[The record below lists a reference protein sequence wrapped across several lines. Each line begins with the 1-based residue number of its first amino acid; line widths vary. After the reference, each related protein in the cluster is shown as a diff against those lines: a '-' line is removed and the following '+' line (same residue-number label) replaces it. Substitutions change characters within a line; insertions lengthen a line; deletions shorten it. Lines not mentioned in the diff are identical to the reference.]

1 MWLCLSSIAYA
12 HRINGLIFIIFGR
25 SKLNNSILNTGIEQF
40 ITVGIEPLSIEDVV
54 RVAHGYC
61 QVSLP
66 QQQTWRD
73 FIQKGAD
80 FLDELL
86 EQEGVIYGVTTGYGD
101 SCLVEVPAH
110 QVNELPLHL
119 SRFHGCGLG
128 KNLELVTARAVV
140 VTRLCSL
147 ARGYSGVSLALLER
161 LVWLLNQNVI
171 PVIPS
176 EGSVGASGDLTPLS
190 YIAGVLVGEREVYYQ
205 GQIVPV
211 QQVYAEKGVEPLTL
225 RPKEGL
231 ALMNGTAVM
240 TAMACLNY
248 KRAEQVAHA
257 ATLITALNV
266 LALEGN
272 PTHFDEVLFA
282 QKPHAGQ
289 QKVAAQLRDWLESE
303 VQTAHQ
309 SPRLQ
314 DRYSLRCAP
323 HIIGVFEDSKVWLR
337 QFIENELNSSNDN
350 PLIDP
355 LNLRV
360 LHGGHFYGGH
370 IAQAMDSLKIMIAN
384 IADLLDRQ
392 LAQLVD
398 HKMNHGLPRNLTGAT
413 ADRLP
418 LNHGF
423 KAVQIGVS
431 AWTAEALKQTLS
443 ASIFSRST
451 ECHNQDKVSMGTIA
465 ARDAERVI
473 VLTEQVVAALCCA
486 SVQAIHLKGL
496 NQQLSP
502 VLRAF
507 MDWTLHSFALVVEDR
522 PLQTELQQIMDRF
535 ANFELSNTDWMLQQ
549 EQAYAS

>member
-1 MWLCLSSIAYA
+1 MRVL
-12 HRINGLIFIIFGR
+12 
-25 SKLNNSILNTGIEQF
+25 
-40 ITVGIEPLSIEDVV
+40 TVGEQPLSIEDVV
-54 RVAHGYC
+54 SVARGEC
-61 QVSLP
+61 QVALP
-66 QQQTWRD
+66 ETSEWREL
-73 FIQKGAD
+73 IQKGAD
-80 FLDELL
+80 FLDQLL
-86 EQEGVIYGVTTGYGD
+86 EEEGVIYGVTTGYGD
-101 SCLVEVPAH
+101 SCLVEVPLH

-128 KNLELVTARAVV
+128 ENLDVITARAVV

-147 ARGYSGVSLALLER
+147 ARGYSGVSIALLER
-161 LVWLLNQNVI
+161 LVWLLNENVI

-190 YIAGVLVGEREVYYQ
+190 YIAGTLVGERDVYID

-211 QQVYAEKGVEPLTL
+211 AQVYAEKNMLPLTL

-240 TAMACLNY
+240 TAIACLNY
-248 KRAEQVAHA
+248 KKAEQIALA
-257 ATLITALNV
+257 STLITALNV

-272 PTHFDEVLFA
+272 PSHFDEILFA
-282 QKPHAGQ
+282 QKPHPGQ
-289 QKVAAQLRDWLESE
+289 QHIAKQLRDWLNSK

-323 HIIGVFEDSKVWLR
+323 HIIGVFVDSKVWLR

-355 LNLRV
+355 VGMRV

-384 IADLLDRQ
+384 IADLMDRQ
-392 LAQLVD
+392 IAQLVD
-398 HKMNHGLPRNLTGAT
+398 HKMNYGLPRNLTGAT
-413 ADRLP
+413 AERLP

-431 AWTAEALKQTLS
+431 AWTAEALKNTLA

-465 ARDAERVI
+465 ARDASRVI
-473 VLTEQVVAALCCA
+473 TLTQQVIAALCCA

-496 NQQLSP
+496 TTQLSP
-502 VLRAF
+502 TLQTF
-507 MDWTLHSFALVVEDR
+507 MQWTLQSFAFVEEDR
-522 PLQTELQQIMDRF
+522 PLQTELQQIVNRLDQL
-535 ANFELSNTDWMLQQ
+535 ELFNQPEFMG
-549 EQAYAS
+549 

>member
-1 MWLCLSSIAYA
+1 MRVL
-12 HRINGLIFIIFGR
+12 
-25 SKLNNSILNTGIEQF
+25 
-40 ITVGIEPLSIEDVV
+40 TVGEQPLSIEDVV
-54 RVAHGYC
+54 SVARGEC
-61 QVSLP
+61 QVALP
-66 QQQTWRD
+66 ETSEWREL
-73 FIQKGAD
+73 IQKGAD
-80 FLDELL
+80 FLDQLL
-86 EQEGVIYGVTTGYGD
+86 EEEGVIYGVTTGYGD
-101 SCLVEVPAH
+101 SCLVEVPLH

-128 KNLELVTARAVV
+128 ENLDVITARAVV

-147 ARGYSGVSLALLER
+147 ARGYSGVSIALLEC
-161 LVWLLNQNVI
+161 LVWLLNENVI

-190 YIAGVLVGEREVYYQ
+190 YIAGTLVGERDVYID

-211 QQVYAEKGVEPLTL
+211 AQVYAEKNMLPLTL

-240 TAMACLNY
+240 TAIACLNY
-248 KRAEQVAHA
+248 KKAEQIALA
-257 ATLITALNV
+257 STLITALNV

-272 PTHFDEVLFA
+272 PSHFDEVLFA
-282 QKPHAGQ
+282 QKPHPGQ
-289 QKVAAQLRDWLESE
+289 QHIAKQLRDWLNSE

-355 LNLRV
+355 VGMRV

-384 IADLLDRQ
+384 IADLMDRQ
-392 LAQLVD
+392 IAQLVD

-413 ADRLP
+413 AERLP

-431 AWTAEALKQTLS
+431 AWTAEALKNTLA

-465 ARDAERVI
+465 ARDASRVI
-473 VLTEQVVAALCCA
+473 TLTQQVIAALCCA

-496 NQQLSP
+496 TTQLSP
-502 VLRAF
+502 TLQTF
-507 MDWTLHSFALVVEDR
+507 MQWTLQSFAFVEEDR
-522 PLQTELQQIMDRF
+522 PLQTELQQIVNRLDQL
-535 ANFELSNTDWMLQQ
+535 ELFNQPEFMG
-549 EQAYAS
+549 

>member
-1 MWLCLSSIAYA
+1 MRVL
-12 HRINGLIFIIFGR
+12 
-25 SKLNNSILNTGIEQF
+25 
-40 ITVGIEPLSIEDVV
+40 TVGEQPLSIEDVV
-54 RVAHGYC
+54 SVARGEC
-61 QVSLP
+61 QVALP
-66 QQQTWRD
+66 ETSEWREL
-73 FIQKGAD
+73 IQKGAD
-80 FLDELL
+80 FLDQLL
-86 EQEGVIYGVTTGYGD
+86 EEEGVIYGVTTGYGD
-101 SCLVEVPAH
+101 SCLVEVPLH

-128 KNLELVTARAVV
+128 ENLDVITARAVV

-147 ARGYSGVSLALLER
+147 ARGYSGVSIALLER
-161 LVWLLNQNVI
+161 LVWLLNENVI

-190 YIAGVLVGEREVYYQ
+190 YIAGTLVGERDVYID

-211 QQVYAEKGVEPLTL
+211 AQVYAEKNMLPLTL

-240 TAMACLNY
+240 TAIACLNY
-248 KRAEQVAHA
+248 KKAEQIALA
-257 ATLITALNV
+257 STLITALNV

-272 PTHFDEVLFA
+272 PSHFDEILFA
-282 QKPHAGQ
+282 QKPHPGQ
-289 QKVAAQLRDWLESE
+289 QHIAKQLRDWLNSK

-355 LNLRV
+355 VGMRV

-384 IADLLDRQ
+384 IADLMDRQ
-392 LAQLVD
+392 IAQLVD

-413 ADRLP
+413 AERLP

-431 AWTAEALKQTLS
+431 AWTAEALKNTLA

-465 ARDAERVI
+465 ARDASRVI
-473 VLTEQVVAALCCA
+473 TLTQQVIAALCCA

-496 NQQLSP
+496 TTQLSP
-502 VLRAF
+502 ILQTF
-507 MDWTLHSFALVVEDR
+507 MQWTLQSFAFVEEDR
-522 PLQTELQQIMDRF
+522 PLQTELQQIVNRLDQL
-535 ANFELSNTDWMLQQ
+535 ELFNQPEFMG
-549 EQAYAS
+549 

>member
-1 MWLCLSSIAYA
+1 MRVL
-12 HRINGLIFIIFGR
+12 
-25 SKLNNSILNTGIEQF
+25 
-40 ITVGIEPLSIEDVV
+40 TVGEQPLSIEDVV
-54 RVAHGYC
+54 SVARGEC
-61 QVSLP
+61 QVALP
-66 QQQTWRD
+66 ETSEWREL
-73 FIQKGAD
+73 IQKGAD
-80 FLDELL
+80 FLDQLL
-86 EQEGVIYGVTTGYGD
+86 EEEGVIYGVTTGYGD
-101 SCLVEVPAH
+101 SCLVEVPLH

-128 KNLELVTARAVV
+128 ENLDVITARAVV

-147 ARGYSGVSLALLER
+147 ARGYSGVSIALLER
-161 LVWLLNQNVI
+161 LVWLLNENVI

-190 YIAGVLVGEREVYYQ
+190 YIAGTLVGERDVYID

-211 QQVYAEKGVEPLTL
+211 AQVYAEKNMLPLTL

-240 TAMACLNY
+240 TAIACLNY
-248 KRAEQVAHA
+248 KKAEQIALA
-257 ATLITALNV
+257 STLITALNV

-272 PTHFDEVLFA
+272 PSHFDEVLFA
-282 QKPHAGQ
+282 QKPHPGQ
-289 QKVAAQLRDWLESE
+289 QHIAKQLRDWLNSE

-355 LNLRV
+355 VGMRV

-384 IADLLDRQ
+384 IADLMDRQ
-392 LAQLVD
+392 IAQMVD

-413 ADRLP
+413 AERLP
-418 LNHGF
+418 RKHGF

-431 AWTAEALKQTLS
+431 AWTAEALKNTLA
-443 ASIFSRST
+443 ASIISRST

-465 ARDAERVI
+465 ARDASRVI
-473 VLTEQVVAALCCA
+473 TLTQQVIAALCCA

-496 NQQLSP
+496 TTQLSP
-502 VLRAF
+502 TLQTF
-507 MDWTLHSFALVVEDR
+507 MQWTLQSFAFVEEDR
-522 PLQTELQQIMDRF
+522 PLQTELQQIVNRLDQL
-535 ANFELSNTDWMLQQ
+535 ELFNQPEFMG
-549 EQAYAS
+549 

>member
-1 MWLCLSSIAYA
+1 MRVL
-12 HRINGLIFIIFGR
+12 
-25 SKLNNSILNTGIEQF
+25 
-40 ITVGIEPLSIEDVV
+40 TVGEQPLSIEDVV
-54 RVAHGYC
+54 SVARGEC
-61 QVSLP
+61 QVALP
-66 QQQTWRD
+66 ETSEWREL
-73 FIQKGAD
+73 IQKGAD
-80 FLDELL
+80 FLDQLL
-86 EQEGVIYGVTTGYGD
+86 EEEGVIYGVTTGYGD
-101 SCLVEVPAH
+101 SCLVEVPLH

-128 KNLELVTARAVV
+128 ENLDVIIARAVV

-147 ARGYSGVSLALLER
+147 ARGYSGVSIALLER
-161 LVWLLNQNVI
+161 LVWLLNENVI

-190 YIAGVLVGEREVYYQ
+190 YIAGTLVGERDVYID

-211 QQVYAEKGVEPLTL
+211 AHVYAEKNMLPLTL

-240 TAMACLNY
+240 TAIACLNY
-248 KRAEQVAHA
+248 KKAEQIALA
-257 ATLITALNV
+257 STLITALNV

-272 PTHFDEVLFA
+272 PSHFDEILFA
-282 QKPHAGQ
+282 QKPHPGQ
-289 QKVAAQLRDWLESE
+289 QHIAKQLRDWLNSK
-303 VQTAHQ
+303 VQTTHQ

-355 LNLRV
+355 VGMRV

-384 IADLLDRQ
+384 IADLMDRQ
-392 LAQLVD
+392 IAQLVD
-398 HKMNHGLPRNLTGAT
+398 HKMNYGLPRNLTGAT
-413 ADRLP
+413 AERLP

-431 AWTAEALKQTLS
+431 AWTAEALKNTLA

-465 ARDAERVI
+465 ARDASRVI
-473 VLTEQVVAALCCA
+473 TLTQQVIAALCCA

-496 NQQLSP
+496 TTQLSP
-502 VLRAF
+502 TLQTF
-507 MDWTLHSFALVVEDR
+507 MQWTLQSFAFVEEDR
-522 PLQTELQQIMDRF
+522 PLQTELQQIVNRLDQL
-535 ANFELSNTDWMLQQ
+535 ELFNQPEFMG
-549 EQAYAS
+549 

>member
-1 MWLCLSSIAYA
+1 MQVLVI
-12 HRINGLIFIIFGR
+12 GE
-25 SKLNNSILNTGIEQF
+25 K
-40 ITVGIEPLSIEDVV
+40 PLSIEEVV
-54 RVAHGYC
+54 AVAR
-61 QVSLP
+61 QEMKVTLP
-66 QQQTWRD
+66 SSVEWREL
-73 FIQKGAD
+73 IQRGAD
-80 FLDELL
+80 FLDQLL
-86 EQEGVIYGVTTGYGD
+86 KDEGVIYGVTTGYGD
-101 SCLVEVPAH
+101 SCLVEIPAH

-128 KNLELVTARAVV
+128 QNLDLVTARAVV

-147 ARGYSGVSLALLER
+147 ARGYSGVSHALLER
-161 LVWLLNQNVI
+161 LAWMLNENVI

-190 YIAGVLVGEREVYYQ
+190 YIAGALVGERDVYYQ
-205 GQIVPV
+205 GQIVPIA
-211 QQVYAEKGVEPLTL
+211 QVYAEKGIEAHVM

-240 TAMACLNY
+240 TAIACLNY
-248 KRAEQVAHA
+248 KKAEQIALA
-257 ATLITALNV
+257 STCITALNV

-272 PTHFDEVLFA
+272 PSHFDEVLFA
-282 QKPHAGQ
+282 QKPHVGQ
-289 QKVAAQLRDWLESE
+289 QNIAAQLRDWLNSE
-303 VQTAHQ
+303 VQTEHQ
-309 SPRLQ
+309 NSRLQ

-323 HIIGVFEDSKVWLR
+323 HIIGVFEDSKIWLR

-355 LNLRV
+355 VNLRV

-384 IADLLDRQ
+384 IADLMDRQ

-398 HKMNHGLPRNLTGAT
+398 YKMNNGLPRNLTGST

-431 AWTAEALKQTLS
+431 AWTAEALKQTLA

-465 ARDAERVI
+465 ARDAARVI
-473 VLTEQVVAALCCA
+473 VLTEQVIAALSCA
-486 SVQAIHLKGL
+486 SVQAIKLKGVDTD
-496 NQQLSP
+496 LSD
-502 VLRAF
+502 VLTAF
-507 MDWTLHSFALVVEDR
+507 KQWVLQTFNYVEEDR
-522 PLQTELQQIMDRF
+522 PLQNELQSLVDRF
-535 ANFELSNTDWMLQQ
+535 ENLDLLNQVFNS
-549 EQAYAS
+549 

>member
-1 MWLCLSSIAYA
+1 MQVLV
-12 HRINGLIFIIFGR
+12 
-25 SKLNNSILNTGIEQF
+25 
-40 ITVGIEPLSIEDVV
+40 VGENPLRLEDVIA
-54 RVAHGYC
+54 VAQH
-61 QVSLP
+61 QQKVALP
-66 QQQTWRD
+66 DSAQWREL
-73 FIQKGAD
+73 IQRGAD
-80 FLDELL
+80 FLDQLL
-86 EQEGVIYGVTTGYGD
+86 EEEGVIYGVTTGYGD
-101 SCLVEVPAH
+101 SCLVEIPSH
-110 QVNELPLHL
+110 QVHELPLHL
-119 SRFHGCGLG
+119 SRFHGCGMG
-128 KNLELVTARAVV
+128 QNLDLITARAVV

-147 ARGYSGVSLALLER
+147 ARGYSGVSLNLLER
-161 LVWLLNQNVI
+161 LVWMLNENII

-190 YIAGVLVGEREVYYQ
+190 YIAGALVGERDVYVGSQDKIQPIAEVYATQ
-205 GQIVPV
+205 NIQ
-211 QQVYAEKGVEPLTL
+211 ALTL

-240 TAMACLNY
+240 TAIACLNY
-248 KRAEQVAHA
+248 KKSEQI
-257 ATLITALNV
+257 ATVSNMITALNV

-272 PTHFDEVLFA
+272 PSHFDEVLFA

-289 QKVAAQLRDWLESE
+289 QRVAEQLRKWLNSE

-323 HIIGVFEDSKVWLR
+323 HVIGVFEDSKVWLR

-355 LNLRV
+355 VNLRV

-370 IAQAMDSLKIMIAN
+370 IAQAMDSLKIMVAN

-398 HKMNHGLPRNLTGAT
+398 HKMNHGLPRNLTGST
-413 ADRLP
+413 AERMP

-431 AWTAEALKQTLS
+431 AWTAEALKQTVA

-465 ARDAERVI
+465 ARDASRVI

-486 SVQAIHLKGL
+486 SVQAIQLKGL
-496 NQQLSP
+496 QEQLSP
-502 VLRAF
+502 VLTQF
-507 MDWTLHSFALVVEDR
+507 QQWVLESFTFVEEDR
-522 PLQTELQQIMDRF
+522 PLQRDLAQLVQRLEQLQ
-535 ANFELSNTDWMLQQ
+535 LLQCFDTLTI
-549 EQAYAS
+549 

>member
-1 MWLCLSSIAYA
+1 MRVL
-12 HRINGLIFIIFGR
+12 
-25 SKLNNSILNTGIEQF
+25 
-40 ITVGIEPLSIEDVV
+40 TVGEQPLSIEDVV
-54 RVAHGYC
+54 SVARGEC
-61 QVSLP
+61 QVALP
-66 QQQTWRD
+66 ASSSWRD
-73 FIQKGAD
+73 LIQKGAD
-80 FLDELL
+80 FLDQLL
-86 EQEGVIYGVTTGYGD
+86 EEEGVIYGVTTGYGD
-101 SCLVEVPAH
+101 SCLVEVPLH

-128 KNLELVTARAVV
+128 ENLDVITARAVV
-140 VTRLCSL
+140 VARLCSL

-161 LVWLLNQNVI
+161 LVWLLNENVI

-190 YIAGVLVGEREVYYQ
+190 YIAGTLIGERDVYID
-205 GQIVPV
+205 GQITPV
-211 QQVYAEKGVEPLTL
+211 AQVYAEKGLQPLTL

-240 TAMACLNY
+240 TAIACLNY
-248 KRAEQVAHA
+248 KKAEQIALA
-257 ATLITALNV
+257 STLITALNV

-272 PTHFDEVLFA
+272 PSHFDEVLFA
-282 QKPHAGQ
+282 QKPHPGQ
-289 QKVAAQLRDWLESE
+289 QQIAKQLRDWLNSE

-355 LNLRV
+355 VGMRV

-384 IADLLDRQ
+384 IADLMDRQ
-392 LAQLVD
+392 IAQLVD

-413 ADRLP
+413 AERLP

-431 AWTAEALKQTLS
+431 AWTAEALKNTLA

-465 ARDAERVI
+465 ARDASRVI
-473 VLTEQVVAALCCA
+473 TLTQQVVAALCCA

-496 NQQLSP
+496 TAQLSP
-502 VLRAF
+502 TLQAF
-507 MDWTLHSFALVVEDR
+507 MQWTLQSFAFVEEDR
-522 PLQTELQQIMDRF
+522 PLQTELQHIVDRLDQL
-535 ANFELSNTDWMLQQ
+535 ELFNQPEFMG
-549 EQAYAS
+549 

>member
-1 MWLCLSSIAYA
+1 MRVL
-12 HRINGLIFIIFGR
+12 
-25 SKLNNSILNTGIEQF
+25 
-40 ITVGIEPLSIEDVV
+40 TVGEQPLSIEDVV
-54 RVAHGYC
+54 SVARGEC
-61 QVSLP
+61 QVALP
-66 QQQTWRD
+66 ETSEWREL
-73 FIQKGAD
+73 IQKGAD
-80 FLDELL
+80 FLDQLL
-86 EQEGVIYGVTTGYGD
+86 EEEGVIYGVTTGYGD
-101 SCLVEVPAH
+101 SCLVEVPLH

-128 KNLELVTARAVV
+128 ENLDVITARAVV

-147 ARGYSGVSLALLER
+147 ARGYSGVSIALLER
-161 LVWLLNQNVI
+161 LVWLLNENVI

-190 YIAGVLVGEREVYYQ
+190 YIAGTLVGERDVYMD

-211 QQVYAEKGVEPLTL
+211 AQVYAEKNMLPLTL

-240 TAMACLNY
+240 TAIACLNY
-248 KRAEQVAHA
+248 KKAEQIALA
-257 ATLITALNV
+257 STLITALNV

-272 PTHFDEVLFA
+272 PSHFDEILFA
-282 QKPHAGQ
+282 QKPHPGQ
-289 QKVAAQLRDWLESE
+289 QHIAKQLRDWLNSK
-303 VQTAHQ
+303 VQTTHQ

-355 LNLRV
+355 VGMRV

-384 IADLLDRQ
+384 IADLMDRQ
-392 LAQLVD
+392 IAQLVD
-398 HKMNHGLPRNLTGAT
+398 HKMNYGLPRNLTGAT
-413 ADRLP
+413 AERLP

-431 AWTAEALKQTLS
+431 AWTAEALKNTLA

-465 ARDAERVI
+465 ARDASRVI
-473 VLTEQVVAALCCA
+473 TLTQQVIAALCCA

-496 NQQLSP
+496 TTQLSP
-502 VLRAF
+502 TLQTF
-507 MDWTLHSFALVVEDR
+507 MQWTLQSFAFVEEDR
-522 PLQTELQQIMDRF
+522 PLQTELQQIVNRLDQL
-535 ANFELSNTDWMLQQ
+535 ELFNQPEFMG
-549 EQAYAS
+549 

>member
-1 MWLCLSSIAYA
+1 M
-12 HRINGLIFIIFGR
+12 NTT
-25 SKLNNSILNTGIEQF
+25 LNITQPQTL
-40 ITVGIEPLSIEDVV
+40 TVGLEPLSIEDVV
-54 RVAHGYC
+54 RVAQAKC
-61 QVSLP
+61 RVALP
-66 QQQTWRD
+66 EQQDWRD
-73 FIQKGAD
+73 LIQKGAD
-80 FLDELL
+80 FLDTLL
-86 EQEGVIYGVTTGYGD
+86 QEEGVIYGVTTGYGD
-101 SCLVEVPAH
+101 SCLVEVPTH
-110 QVNELPLHL
+110 QVHELPLQL

-128 KNLELVTARAVV
+128 QNLDLVTARAVV
-140 VTRLCSL
+140 ITRLCSL

-161 LVWLLNQNVI
+161 LVWLLNENVI

-205 GQIVPV
+205 GKIIPV
-211 QQVYAEKGVEPLTL
+211 QQVYQQKAIQPLTL

-240 TAMACLNY
+240 TAIACLNY
-248 KRAEQVAHA
+248 KRAEQIAQT
-257 ATLITALNV
+257 ATLVTAINV

-282 QKPHAGQ
+282 QKPHTGQ
-289 QKVAAQLRDWLESE
+289 QKIAAQLRDWLNSE

-323 HIIGVFEDSKVWLR
+323 HVIGVFEDSKVWLR

-355 LNLRV
+355 VNLRV

-384 IADLLDRQ
+384 IADLMDRQ

-413 ADRLP
+413 AERLP

-465 ARDAERVI
+465 ARDATRII
-473 VLTEQVVAALCCA
+473 VLTEQVMAALCCA
-486 SVQAIHLKGL
+486 SIQAIHLKQL
-496 NQQLSP
+496 AQQLSP
-502 VLRAF
+502 TLRAF
-507 MDWTLHSFALVVEDR
+507 SAWTLHSLALVIEDR
-522 PLQTELQQIMDRF
+522 PLQTELQQIVDRF
-535 ANFELSNTDWMLQQ
+535 AHFELSNADWMQQQ
-549 EQAYAS
+549 EQLYAG

>member
-1 MWLCLSSIAYA
+1 MRVL
-12 HRINGLIFIIFGR
+12 
-25 SKLNNSILNTGIEQF
+25 
-40 ITVGIEPLSIEDVV
+40 TVGEQPLSIEDVV
-54 RVAHGYC
+54 SVARGEC
-61 QVSLP
+61 LVALP
-66 QQQTWRD
+66 ESSSWRD
-73 FIQKGAD
+73 LIQKGAD
-80 FLDELL
+80 FLDQLL
-86 EQEGVIYGVTTGYGD
+86 EEEGVIYGVTTGYGD
-101 SCLVEVPAH
+101 SCLVEVPLH

-128 KNLELVTARAVV
+128 ENLDVITARAVV

-161 LVWLLNQNVI
+161 LVLLLNENVI

-190 YIAGVLVGEREVYYQ
+190 YIAGTLIGERDVYID
-205 GQIVPV
+205 GQITPV
-211 QQVYAEKGVEPLTL
+211 AQVYAEKGLQPLTL

-240 TAMACLNY
+240 TAIACLNY
-248 KRAEQVAHA
+248 KKAEQIALA
-257 ATLITALNV
+257 STLITALNV

-272 PTHFDEVLFA
+272 PSHFDEVLFA
-282 QKPHAGQ
+282 QKPHPGQ
-289 QKVAAQLRDWLESE
+289 QQIAKQLRDWLNSE

-355 LNLRV
+355 VGMRV

-384 IADLLDRQ
+384 IADLMDRQ
-392 LAQLVD
+392 IAQLVD

-413 ADRLP
+413 AERLP

-431 AWTAEALKQTLS
+431 AWTAEALKNTLA

-465 ARDAERVI
+465 ARDASRVI
-473 VLTEQVVAALCCA
+473 TLTQQVIAALCCA

-496 NQQLSP
+496 TAQLSP
-502 VLRAF
+502 TLQAF
-507 MDWTLHSFALVVEDR
+507 MQWTLQSFAFVEEDR
-522 PLQTELQQIMDRF
+522 PLQTELQQIVDRLDQL
-535 ANFELSNTDWMLQQ
+535 ELFNQPEFMG
-549 EQAYAS
+549 

>member
-1 MWLCLSSIAYA
+1 MRVL
-12 HRINGLIFIIFGR
+12 
-25 SKLNNSILNTGIEQF
+25 
-40 ITVGIEPLSIEDVV
+40 TVGEQPLSIEDVV
-54 RVAHGYC
+54 SVARGEC
-61 QVSLP
+61 QVALP
-66 QQQTWRD
+66 ASSSWSD
-73 FIQKGAD
+73 LIQKGAD
-80 FLDELL
+80 FLDQLL
-86 EQEGVIYGVTTGYGD
+86 EEEGVIYGVTTGYGD
-101 SCLVEVPAH
+101 SCLVEVPLH

-128 KNLELVTARAVV
+128 ENLDVITARAVL

-161 LVWLLNQNVI
+161 LVWLLNENVI

-190 YIAGVLVGEREVYYQ
+190 YIAGTLIGERDVYID
-205 GQIVPV
+205 GQITLVA
-211 QQVYAEKGVEPLTL
+211 QVYAEKGLQPLTL

-240 TAMACLNY
+240 TAIACLNY
-248 KRAEQVAHA
+248 KKAEQIALA
-257 ATLITALNV
+257 STLITALNV

-272 PTHFDEVLFA
+272 PSHFDEVLFA
-282 QKPHAGQ
+282 QKPHPGQ
-289 QKVAAQLRDWLESE
+289 QQIAKQLRDWLNSE

-355 LNLRV
+355 VGMRV

-384 IADLLDRQ
+384 IADLMDRQ
-392 LAQLVD
+392 IAQLVD

-413 ADRLP
+413 AERLP

-431 AWTAEALKQTLS
+431 AWTAEALKNTLA

-465 ARDAERVI
+465 ARDATRVI
-473 VLTEQVVAALCCA
+473 TLTQQVIAALCCA

-496 NQQLSP
+496 TAQLSP
-502 VLRAF
+502 TLQAF
-507 MDWTLHSFALVVEDR
+507 MQWTLQSFAFVEEDR
-522 PLQTELQQIMDRF
+522 PLQTELQQIVDRLDQL
-535 ANFELSNTDWMLQQ
+535 ELFNQPEFMG
-549 EQAYAS
+549 

>member
-1 MWLCLSSIAYA
+1 MRVL
-12 HRINGLIFIIFGR
+12 
-25 SKLNNSILNTGIEQF
+25 
-40 ITVGIEPLSIEDVV
+40 TVGEQPLSIEDVV
-54 RVAHGYC
+54 SVARSEC
-61 QVSLP
+61 QVALP
-66 QQQTWRD
+66 ETSEWREL
-73 FIQKGAD
+73 IQKGAD
-80 FLDELL
+80 FLDQLL
-86 EQEGVIYGVTTGYGD
+86 EEEGVIYGVTTGYGD
-101 SCLVEVPAH
+101 SCLVEVPLH

-128 KNLELVTARAVV
+128 ENLDVITARAVV
-140 VTRLCSL
+140 ATRLCSL
-147 ARGYSGVSLALLER
+147 ARGYSGVSIALLER
-161 LVWLLNQNVI
+161 LVWLLNENVI

-190 YIAGVLVGEREVYYQ
+190 YIAGTLVGERDVYID

-211 QQVYAEKGVEPLTL
+211 AQVYAEKNMLPLTL

-240 TAMACLNY
+240 TAIACLNY
-248 KRAEQVAHA
+248 KKAEQIALA
-257 ATLITALNV
+257 STLITALNV

-272 PTHFDEVLFA
+272 PSHFDEVLFA
-282 QKPHAGQ
+282 QKPHPGQ
-289 QKVAAQLRDWLESE
+289 QHIAKQLRDWLNSE

-323 HIIGVFEDSKVWLR
+323 RIIGVFEDSKVWLR

-355 LNLRV
+355 VGMRV

-384 IADLLDRQ
+384 IADLMDRQ
-392 LAQLVD
+392 IAQLVD

-413 ADRLP
+413 AERLP

-431 AWTAEALKQTLS
+431 AWTAEALKNTLA

-465 ARDAERVI
+465 ARDASRVI
-473 VLTEQVVAALCCA
+473 TLTQQVIAALCCA

-496 NQQLSP
+496 TTQLSP
-502 VLRAF
+502 TLQTF
-507 MDWTLHSFALVVEDR
+507 MQWTLQSFAFVEEDR
-522 PLQTELQQIMDRF
+522 PLQTELQQIVDRLDQL
-535 ANFELSNTDWMLQQ
+535 ELFNQPEFMG
-549 EQAYAS
+549 

>member
-1 MWLCLSSIAYA
+1 MRVL
-12 HRINGLIFIIFGR
+12 
-25 SKLNNSILNTGIEQF
+25 
-40 ITVGIEPLSIEDVV
+40 TVGEQLLSIEDVV
-54 RVAHGYC
+54 SVARGEC
-61 QVSLP
+61 QVALP
-66 QQQTWRD
+66 ETSEWREL
-73 FIQKGAD
+73 IQKGTD
-80 FLDELL
+80 FLDQLL
-86 EQEGVIYGVTTGYGD
+86 EEEGVIYGVTTGYGD
-101 SCLVEVPAH
+101 SCLVEVPLH

-128 KNLELVTARAVV
+128 ENLDVITARAVV
-140 VTRLCSL
+140 LTRLCSL
-147 ARGYSGVSLALLER
+147 ARGYSGVSIALLER
-161 LVWLLNQNVI
+161 LVWLLNENVI

-190 YIAGVLVGEREVYYQ
+190 YIAGTLVGERDVYID
-205 GQIVPV
+205 GQIIPV
-211 QQVYAEKGVEPLTL
+211 AQVYAEKNMLPLTL

-240 TAMACLNY
+240 TAIACLNY
-248 KRAEQVAHA
+248 KKAEQIALA
-257 ATLITALNV
+257 STLITALNV

-272 PTHFDEVLFA
+272 PSHFDEVLFA
-282 QKPHAGQ
+282 QKPHPGQ
-289 QKVAAQLRDWLESE
+289 QRIAKQLRDWLNSE

-355 LNLRV
+355 VGMRV

-384 IADLLDRQ
+384 IADLMDRQ
-392 LAQLVD
+392 IAQLVD

-413 ADRLP
+413 AERLP

-431 AWTAEALKQTLS
+431 AWTAEALKNTLA

-465 ARDAERVI
+465 ARDASRVI
-473 VLTEQVVAALCCA
+473 TLTQQVIAALCCA
-486 SVQAIHLKGL
+486 SVQAIHLKGFTA
-496 NQQLSP
+496 QLSP
-502 VLRAF
+502 TLQAF
-507 MDWTLHSFALVVEDR
+507 MQWTLQSFAFVEEDR
-522 PLQTELQQIMDRF
+522 PLQTELQQIVDRLDQL
-535 ANFELSNTDWMLQQ
+535 ELFNQPEFMG
-549 EQAYAS
+549 

>member
-1 MWLCLSSIAYA
+1 MRVL
-12 HRINGLIFIIFGR
+12 
-25 SKLNNSILNTGIEQF
+25 
-40 ITVGIEPLSIEDVV
+40 TVGEQPLSIEDVIS
-54 RVAHGYC
+54 VARGEC
-61 QVSLP
+61 LVALP
-66 QQQTWRD
+66 ESSSWRD
-73 FIQKGAD
+73 LIQKGAD
-80 FLDELL
+80 FLDQLL
-86 EQEGVIYGVTTGYGD
+86 EEEGVIYGVTTGYGD
-101 SCLVEVPAH
+101 SCLVEVPLH

-128 KNLELVTARAVV
+128 ENLDVITARAVV

-161 LVWLLNQNVI
+161 LVWLLNENVI

-190 YIAGVLVGEREVYYQ
+190 YIAGTLIGERDVYID
-205 GQIVPV
+205 GQITPV
-211 QQVYAEKGVEPLTL
+211 AQVYAEKGLQPLTL

-240 TAMACLNY
+240 TAIACLNY
-248 KRAEQVAHA
+248 KKAEQIALA
-257 ATLITALNV
+257 STLITALNV

-272 PTHFDEVLFA
+272 PSHFDEVLFA
-282 QKPHAGQ
+282 QKPHLGQ
-289 QKVAAQLRDWLESE
+289 QQIAKQLRDWLNSE

-355 LNLRV
+355 VGMRV

-384 IADLLDRQ
+384 IADLMDRQ
-392 LAQLVD
+392 IAQLVD

-413 ADRLP
+413 AERLP

-431 AWTAEALKQTLS
+431 AWTAEALKNTLA

-465 ARDAERVI
+465 ARDASRVI
-473 VLTEQVVAALCCA
+473 TLTQQVVAALCCA

-496 NQQLSP
+496 TAQLSP
-502 VLRAF
+502 TLQAF
-507 MDWTLHSFALVVEDR
+507 MQWTLQSFAFVEEDR
-522 PLQTELQQIMDRF
+522 PLQTELQQIVDRLDQL
-535 ANFELSNTDWMLQQ
+535 ELFNQPEFMG
-549 EQAYAS
+549 

>member
-1 MWLCLSSIAYA
+1 MRVL
-12 HRINGLIFIIFGR
+12 
-25 SKLNNSILNTGIEQF
+25 
-40 ITVGIEPLSIEDVV
+40 TVGEQPLSIEDVV
-54 RVAHGYC
+54 SVARGEC
-61 QVSLP
+61 QVALP
-66 QQQTWRD
+66 ETSEWREL
-73 FIQKGAD
+73 IHKGAD
-80 FLDELL
+80 FLDQLL
-86 EQEGVIYGVTTGYGD
+86 EEEGVIYGVTTGYGD
-101 SCLVEVPAH
+101 SCLVEVPLH

-128 KNLELVTARAVV
+128 ENLDVITARAVV

-147 ARGYSGVSLALLER
+147 ARGYSGVSIALLER
-161 LVWLLNQNVI
+161 LVWLLNENVI

-190 YIAGVLVGEREVYYQ
+190 YIAGTLVGERDVYID

-211 QQVYAEKGVEPLTL
+211 AQVYAEKNMLPLTL

-240 TAMACLNY
+240 TAIACLNY
-248 KRAEQVAHA
+248 KKAEQIALA
-257 ATLITALNV
+257 STLITALNV

-272 PTHFDEVLFA
+272 PSHFDEILFA
-282 QKPHAGQ
+282 QKPHPGQ
-289 QKVAAQLRDWLESE
+289 QHIAKQLRDWLNSK

-355 LNLRV
+355 VGMRV

-384 IADLLDRQ
+384 IADLMDRQ
-392 LAQLVD
+392 IAQLVD

-413 ADRLP
+413 AERLP

-431 AWTAEALKQTLS
+431 AWTAEALKNTLA

-465 ARDAERVI
+465 ARDASRVI
-473 VLTEQVVAALCCA
+473 TLTQQVIAALCCA

-496 NQQLSP
+496 TTQLSP
-502 VLRAF
+502 TLQTF
-507 MDWTLHSFALVVEDR
+507 MQWTLQSFAFVEEDR
-522 PLQTELQQIMDRF
+522 PLQTELQQIVNRLDQL
-535 ANFELSNTDWMLQQ
+535 ELFNQPEFMG
-549 EQAYAS
+549 

>member
-1 MWLCLSSIAYA
+1 MQQAVVEDQLRGSEQNQLGQSAQHSA
-12 HRINGLIFIIFGR
+12 
-25 SKLNNSILNTGIEQF
+25 SKHAIV
-40 ITVGIEPLSIEDVV
+40 VGESNLSIEDVL
-54 RVAHGYC
+54 RVATEN
-61 QVSLP
+61 VPVALP
-66 QQQTWRD
+66 SSAEWRD
-73 FIQKGAD
+73 LIQRGAD
-80 FLDELL
+80 FLDQLL
-86 EQEGVIYGVTTGYGD
+86 QEDGVIYGVTTGYGD
-101 SCLVEVPAH
+101 SCLVAVSIEQAY
-110 QVNELPLHL
+110 ELPLQL

-128 KNLELVTARAVV
+128 QNLDVITARAVL

-147 ARGYSGVSLALLER
+147 ARGYSGVSMALLER
-161 LVWLLNQNVI
+161 LVWMLNENII

-190 YIAGVLVGEREVYYQ
+190 YIAGALVGERDVYLGDQ
-205 GQIVPV
+205 VVPMA
-211 QQVYAEKGVEPLTL
+211 QVYAARGMQALQL

-248 KRAEQVAHA
+248 KKAQQIALA
-257 ATLITALNV
+257 STLITALNV

-272 PTHFDEVLFA
+272 PSHFDPVLFA
-282 QKPHAGQ
+282 QKPHPGQ
-289 QKVAAQLRDWLESE
+289 QHIAAQLRQWLNREDQTES
-303 VQTAHQ
+303 Q

-323 HIIGVFEDSKVWLR
+323 HIIGVFEDSQLWLR

-355 LNLRV
+355 VNLRV

-384 IADLLDRQ
+384 IADLMDRQ

-398 HKMNHGLPRNLTGAT
+398 HKMNHGLPRNLTGAST
-413 ADRLP
+413 ERLA

-423 KAVQIGVS
+423 KAVQIAVS
-431 AWTAEALKQTLS
+431 AWTAEALKQTLA

-465 ARDAERVI
+465 ARDAQRVI
-473 VLTEQVVAALCCA
+473 LLTEQVIAALCCA
-486 SVQAIHLKGL
+486 SIQAIELRGL
-496 NQQLSP
+496 SQQLSP
-502 VLRAF
+502 VLTQF
-507 MDWTLHSFALVVEDR
+507 KHWVLSSFTYLQEDR
-522 PLQTELQQIMDRF
+522 PLQHELQQLVDRLENLALLHSDPLNRAMQEN
-535 ANFELSNTDWMLQQ
+535 ANVC
-549 EQAYAS
+549 

>member
-1 MWLCLSSIAYA
+1 MQVLVIGEQAL
-12 HRINGLIFIIFGR
+12 
-25 SKLNNSILNTGIEQF
+25 TIEQ
-40 ITVGIEPLSIEDVV
+40 I
-54 RVAHGYC
+54 VAVAQYRCH
-61 QVSLP
+61 VALP
-66 QQQTWRD
+66 ATAEWRQL
-73 FIQKGAD
+73 IQRGAD
-80 FLDELL
+80 FLDQLL
-86 EQEGVIYGVTTGYGD
+86 EDEGVIYGVTTGYGD
-101 SCLVEVPAH
+101 SCLVEIPTH
-110 QVNELPLHL
+110 QVHELPLHL

-128 KNLELVTARAVV
+128 QNLDLITARAVV

-161 LVWLLNQNVI
+161 LVWMLNENII

-190 YIAGVLVGEREVYYQ
+190 YIAGALVGERDVYLQ
-205 GQIVPV
+205 SQQKIVPIAE
-211 QQVYAEKGVEPLTL
+211 VYAEQKIEALVL

-240 TAMACLNY
+240 TAIACLNY
-248 KRAEQVAHA
+248 KKAEQISLSS
-257 ATLITALNV
+257 TLVTAMNV

-272 PTHFDEVLFA
+272 PSHFDEVLFA
-282 QKPHAGQ
+282 QKPHQGQ
-289 QKVAAQLRDWLESE
+289 QQIAAQLRHCLNSE

-323 HIIGVFEDSKVWLR
+323 HVIGVFEDSKVWLR

-355 LNLRV
+355 VNLRV

-384 IADLLDRQ
+384 IADLMDRQ

-398 HKMNHGLPRNLTGAT
+398 HKMNHGLPRNLTGSSLE
-413 ADRLP
+413 RLP

-431 AWTAEALKQTLS
+431 AWTAEALKQTVA

-465 ARDAERVI
+465 ARDASRVI
-473 VLTEQVVAALCCA
+473 LLTEQVMAALSCA
-486 SVQAIHLKGL
+486 AVQAIQLKGL
-496 NQQLSP
+496 NTQLGQVLTQFQQW
-502 VLRAF
+502 VLE
-507 MDWTLHSFALVVEDR
+507 SFTFVEEDR
-522 PLQTELQQIMDRF
+522 PLQQDLQRLVDRF
-535 ANFELSNTDWMLQQ
+535 EQFDLLNDHDQQ
-549 EQAYAS
+549 LKWS

>member
-1 MWLCLSSIAYA
+1 MRVL
-12 HRINGLIFIIFGR
+12 
-25 SKLNNSILNTGIEQF
+25 
-40 ITVGIEPLSIEDVV
+40 TVGEQPLSIEDVV
-54 RVAHGYC
+54 SVARSEC
-61 QVSLP
+61 QVALP
-66 QQQTWRD
+66 ETSEWREL
-73 FIQKGAD
+73 IQKGAD
-80 FLDELL
+80 FLDQLL
-86 EQEGVIYGVTTGYGD
+86 EEEGVIYGVTTGYGD
-101 SCLVEVPAH
+101 SCLVEVPLH

-128 KNLELVTARAVV
+128 ENLDIITARAVV

-147 ARGYSGVSLALLER
+147 ARGYSGVSIVLLER
-161 LVWLLNQNVI
+161 LVWLLNENVI

-190 YIAGVLVGEREVYYQ
+190 YIAGTLVGERDVYID
-205 GQIVPV
+205 GQIIPV
-211 QQVYAEKGVEPLTL
+211 AQVYAEKNMLPLTL

-240 TAMACLNY
+240 TAIACLNY
-248 KRAEQVAHA
+248 KKAEQIALA
-257 ATLITALNV
+257 STLITALNV

-272 PTHFDEVLFA
+272 PSHFDEVLFA
-282 QKPHAGQ
+282 QKPHPGQ
-289 QKVAAQLRDWLESE
+289 QRIAKQLRDWLNSE

-355 LNLRV
+355 VGMRV

-384 IADLLDRQ
+384 IADLMDRQ
-392 LAQLVD
+392 IAQLVD

-413 ADRLP
+413 AERLP

-431 AWTAEALKQTLS
+431 AWTAEALKNTLA

-465 ARDAERVI
+465 ARDASRVI
-473 VLTEQVVAALCCA
+473 TLTQQVIAALCCA

-496 NQQLSP
+496 TTQLSP
-502 VLRAF
+502 TLQTF
-507 MDWTLHSFALVVEDR
+507 MQWTLQSFAFVEEDR
-522 PLQTELQQIMDRF
+522 PLQTELQQIVNRLDQL
-535 ANFELSNTDWMLQQ
+535 ELFNQPEFMG
-549 EQAYAS
+549 

>member
-1 MWLCLSSIAYA
+1 MRVL
-12 HRINGLIFIIFGR
+12 
-25 SKLNNSILNTGIEQF
+25 
-40 ITVGIEPLSIEDVV
+40 TVGEQPLSIEDVIS
-54 RVAHGYC
+54 VARGEC
-61 QVSLP
+61 QVALP
-66 QQQTWRD
+66 ETSEWREL
-73 FIQKGAD
+73 IQKGAD
-80 FLDELL
+80 FLDQLL
-86 EQEGVIYGVTTGYGD
+86 EEEGVIYGVTTGYGD
-101 SCLVEVPAH
+101 SCLVEVPLH

-128 KNLELVTARAVV
+128 ENLDVITARAVV
-140 VTRLCSL
+140 LTRLCSL
-147 ARGYSGVSLALLER
+147 ARGYSGVSIGLLER
-161 LVWLLNQNVI
+161 LVWLLNENVI

-190 YIAGVLVGEREVYYQ
+190 YIAGTLVGERDVYID

-211 QQVYAEKGVEPLTL
+211 AQVYAEKNMLPLTL

-240 TAMACLNY
+240 TAIACLNY
-248 KRAEQVAHA
+248 KKAEQIALA
-257 ATLITALNV
+257 STLITALNV

-272 PTHFDEVLFA
+272 PSHFDEVLFA
-282 QKPHAGQ
+282 QKPHPGQ
-289 QKVAAQLRDWLESE
+289 QHIAKQLRDWLNSE

-355 LNLRV
+355 VGMRV

-384 IADLLDRQ
+384 IADLMDRQ
-392 LAQLVD
+392 IAQLVD

-413 ADRLP
+413 AERLP

-431 AWTAEALKQTLS
+431 AWTAEALKNTLA

-465 ARDAERVI
+465 ARDASRVI
-473 VLTEQVVAALCCA
+473 TLTQQVIAALCCA

-496 NQQLSP
+496 TTQLSP
-502 VLRAF
+502 TLQTF
-507 MDWTLHSFALVVEDR
+507 MQWTLQSFAFVEEDR
-522 PLQTELQQIMDRF
+522 PLQTELQQIVNRLDQL
-535 ANFELSNTDWMLQQ
+535 ELFNQPEFMG
-549 EQAYAS
+549 

>member
-1 MWLCLSSIAYA
+1 MRVL
-12 HRINGLIFIIFGR
+12 
-25 SKLNNSILNTGIEQF
+25 
-40 ITVGIEPLSIEDVV
+40 TVGEQPLSIEDVV
-54 RVAHGYC
+54 SVARGEC
-61 QVSLP
+61 QVALP
-66 QQQTWRD
+66 ETSEWREL
-73 FIQKGAD
+73 IQKGAD
-80 FLDELL
+80 FLDQLL
-86 EQEGVIYGVTTGYGD
+86 EEEGVIYGVTTGYGD
-101 SCLVEVPAH
+101 SCLVEVPLH

-128 KNLELVTARAVV
+128 ENLDGITARAVV

-147 ARGYSGVSLALLER
+147 ARGYSGVSIALLER
-161 LVWLLNQNVI
+161 LVWLLNENVI

-190 YIAGVLVGEREVYYQ
+190 YIAGTLVGERDVYID
-205 GQIVPV
+205 GQIIPV
-211 QQVYAEKGVEPLTL
+211 AQVYAEKNMLPLTL

-240 TAMACLNY
+240 TAIACLNY
-248 KRAEQVAHA
+248 KKAEQIALA
-257 ATLITALNV
+257 STLITALNV

-272 PTHFDEVLFA
+272 PSHFDEVLFA
-282 QKPHAGQ
+282 QKPHPGQ
-289 QKVAAQLRDWLESE
+289 QRIAKQLRDWLNSE

-355 LNLRV
+355 VGMRV

-384 IADLLDRQ
+384 IADLMDRQ
-392 LAQLVD
+392 IAQLVD

-413 ADRLP
+413 AERLP

-431 AWTAEALKQTLS
+431 AWTAEALKNTLA

-465 ARDAERVI
+465 ARDASRVI
-473 VLTEQVVAALCCA
+473 TLTQQVIAALCCA
-486 SVQAIHLKGL
+486 SVQAIHLKGFTA
-496 NQQLSP
+496 QLSP
-502 VLRAF
+502 TLQAF
-507 MDWTLHSFALVVEDR
+507 MQWTLQSFAFVEEDR
-522 PLQTELQQIMDRF
+522 LLQTELQQIVDRLDQL
-535 ANFELSNTDWMLQQ
+535 ELFNQPEFMG
-549 EQAYAS
+549 

>member
-1 MWLCLSSIAYA
+1 MRVL
-12 HRINGLIFIIFGR
+12 
-25 SKLNNSILNTGIEQF
+25 
-40 ITVGIEPLSIEDVV
+40 TVGEQPLSIEDVIS
-54 RVAHGYC
+54 VARGEC
-61 QVSLP
+61 LVALP
-66 QQQTWRD
+66 ESSSWRGL
-73 FIQKGAD
+73 IQKGAD
-80 FLDELL
+80 FLDQLL
-86 EQEGVIYGVTTGYGD
+86 EEEGVIYGVTTGYGD
-101 SCLVEVPAH
+101 SCLVEVPLH

-128 KNLELVTARAVV
+128 ENLDVITARAVV

-161 LVWLLNQNVI
+161 LVWLLNENVI

-190 YIAGVLVGEREVYYQ
+190 YIAGTLIGERDVYID
-205 GQIVPV
+205 GQITPV
-211 QQVYAEKGVEPLTL
+211 AQVYAEKGLQPLTL

-240 TAMACLNY
+240 TAIACLNY
-248 KRAEQVAHA
+248 KKAEQIALA
-257 ATLITALNV
+257 STLITALNV

-272 PTHFDEVLFA
+272 PSHFDEVLFA
-282 QKPHAGQ
+282 QKPHPGQ
-289 QKVAAQLRDWLESE
+289 QQIAKQLRDWLNSE

-355 LNLRV
+355 VGMRV

-384 IADLLDRQ
+384 IADLMDRQ
-392 LAQLVD
+392 IAQLVD

-413 ADRLP
+413 AERLP

-431 AWTAEALKQTLS
+431 AWTAEALKNTLA

-465 ARDAERVI
+465 ARDASRVI
-473 VLTEQVVAALCCA
+473 TLTHQVIAALCCA

-496 NQQLSP
+496 TAQLSP
-502 VLRAF
+502 TLQAF
-507 MDWTLHSFALVVEDR
+507 MQWTLQSFAFVEEDR
-522 PLQTELQQIMDRF
+522 TLQTELQQIVDRLDQL
-535 ANFELSNTDWMLQQ
+535 ELFNQPEFMG
-549 EQAYAS
+549 